1 MPDPE
6 KFGRYEVKK
15 VLGRGAMGVVY
26 LGEDP
31 VIGRQVAI
39 KVMLSQ
45 PELDGD
51 DLKERQERFEREF
64 RSAGTLAHPN
74 VVSIYDVGHQ
84 DDQSFIAMEFV
95 SGESLEDILESGR
108 DLSLQEASKIAREV
122 AAGLDYAHERGIV
135 HRDVKPANILLTDA
149 GIAKITDF
157 GVAKLDSADMTTTGM
172 ILGTPRYMAP
182 EQVTGRQITGASDQF
197 SLAVIL
203 YEMLTQER
211 PFQGEGPTTVM
222 FKIVQEEPAR
232 PHDINRNLPESID
245 QALLRA
251 LAKDPEKR
259 YPSCSAMVEAVT
271 AALSGKSVQEEE
283 TLVLSS
289 EDTAE
294 MLAQAGL
301 DLPERESER
310 ARTEATKKPPMWA
323 IAAGAAAVVG
333 LGGWFLISSLG
344 GSHAPAGEDG
354 SPAAEA
360 SSPAG
365 AEAAPYSGQLA
376 VSSEPAGASIVLDGE
391 DTSLVTPASLPLQG
405 MTGETA
411 RVELV
416 WSGTTVASTV
426 VTLGDDMETSW
437 APAVNLPTESFQITS
452 EPAGAAI
459 SVNGDATGKVTPAQL
474 ELSPGIDYRL
484 AVQLDGYDAGGRT
497 FSLDDLSASQRADHT
512 IHFRLQ
518 KAIPPGF
525 VAFEASYPVGVE
537 VGGRTYRPQQ
547 NQKISLRPGRYDMRI
562 FAPDVFYDA
571 RRSVDVTS
579 QRTVDIRLPQAVS
592 VTLAATPSNCRVSI
606 NGQDAGF
613 VPVNVNVTLGSH
625 QFEFNWSRLGQS
637 VTFTE
642 QVRPNTNRIFRAAPN

>member
-1 MPDPE
+1 MADPE

-31 VIGRQVAI
+31 VIGRKVAI

-51 DLKERQERFEREF
+51 ELRERQERFEREF

-95 SGESLEDILESGR
+95 AGKSLEDELGEGKDMSLE
-108 DLSLQEASKIAREV
+108 EASRIAREV
-122 AAGLDYAHERGIV
+122 GAGLDYAHERGIV
-135 HRDVKPANILLTDA
+135 HRDVKPANILLTEA

-182 EQVTGRQITGASDQF
+182 EQVTGRKITGASDQF

-259 YPSCSAMVEAVT
+259 YSSCAAMVEAVT
-271 AALSGKSVQEEE
+271 AALSGKAIEEDE
-283 TLVLSS
+283 TMVLNA

-301 DLPERESER
+301 DLPERESEQT
-310 ARTEATKKPPMWA
+310 RTDANKKPPVWA

-333 LGGWFLISSLG
+333 LGGWFLISNLG
-344 GSHAPAGEDG
+344 GSHEATEGTAAAPT
-354 SPAAEA
+354 EA
-360 SSPAG
+360 SALE
-365 AEAAPYSGQLA
+365 AAAPYSGQLGI
-376 VSSEPAGASIVLDGE
+376 SSDPAGASILLNGE
-391 DTSLVTPASLPLQG
+391 DTSLVTPANLPL
-405 MTGETA
+405 TGTVGEDA
-411 RVELV
+411 QIELA
-416 WSGTTVASTV
+416 WSGTTIASTILK
-426 VTLGDDMETSW
+426 LGPDIGATW
-437 APAVNLPTESFQITS
+437 APDVTLPTESFEITS
-452 EPAGAAI
+452 QPAGATI
-459 SVNGDATGKVTPAQL
+459 SIDGESIGEVTPATVD
-474 ELSPGIDYRL
+474 LSPGIDYRL
-484 AVQLDGYDAGGRT
+484 GVKLSGYDAGGRT
-497 FSLDDLSASQRADHT
+497 FSLDDLNDSQRAEHT
-512 IHFRLQ
+512 LHFGLQ
-518 KAIPPGF
+518 KSIPPGV
-525 VAFEASYPVGVE
+525 VAIQAPYAVGVE
-537 VGGRTYRPQQ
+537 VGGRTYRPTT
-547 NQKISLRPGRYDMRI
+547 NQKINLRPGRYEMRI
-562 FAPDVFYDA
+562 FAPDVFYNA
-571 RRSVDVTS
+571 TRSVNVSS
-579 QRTVDIRLPQAVS
+579 QQTVDIRLPQSTS

-613 VPVNVNVTLGSH
+613 VPVTVKVTLGAQ

-637 VTFTE
+637 VSFTE
-642 QVRPNTNRIFRAAPN
+642 QVRPNTDRIFRAAPN